1 MKQQKGRGVVVF
13 SLFLFFGC
21 FVFLGTDIYNVLNK
35 VWDRLLGWHLN
46 RGFRGRQEQLVGA
59 GMVSV

>member
-1 MKQQKGRGVVVF
+1 MVF
-13 SLFLFFGC
+13 SLFLFLVVLC
-21 FVFLGTDIYNVLNK
+21 VFVYRYLHLLNK

-46 RGFRGRQEQLVGA
+46 RGFRGWQEQLVGA